1 MFPKLY
7 TESLL
12 HKRVVVDKSTYVRQL
27 INIVTSLVD
36 PVIRVELEDT
46 ATVVGS
52 NVSFTCSARGNPTPM
67 IIWSSNSNE
76 NITPADES
84 LIPGTHTSTIVL
96 HNVSPSD
103 LNQSYT
109 CTATNEFGTSAS
121 SSAFLS
127 EAGMFVY
134 VCV

>member
-1 MFPKLY
+1 M
-7 TESLL
+7 
-12 HKRVVVDKSTYVRQL
+12 
-27 INIVTSLVD
+27 D
-36 PVIRVELEDT
+36 PVIVVGLEDT

-76 NITPADES
+76 NITPADVDAV
-84 LIPGTHTSTIVL
+84 PGTHNSSIVL
-96 HNVSPSD
+96 NNVSRSD

-121 SSAFLS
+121 TAFLS
-127 EAGMFVY
+127 EAGMFVCVCVCVCKCLYVY
-134 VCV
+134 VCSAV